1 VPRGSKKEQRAVR
14 VPPAMTL
21 EGRDDQ
27 LAALAY
33 NLAEE
38 RLRDGTASN
47 TLIEKVMQNGSR
59 KYRLELEKL
68 QRENELLVAK
78 VKAIESAAKIE
89 ELYSEAIKAMRLYSG
104 EIDDESSEDNQDI
117 Y

>member
-1 VPRGSKKEQRAVR
+1 MPRSKRR
-14 VPPAMTL
+14 VDIQGVGHDAPALTP

-33 NLAEE
+33 NLAEQ

-47 TLIEKVMQNGSR
+47 SLIERIMQYGSV
-59 KYRLELEKL
+59 KNRLEMEKL
-68 QRENELLVAK
+68 RRENELLVAK
-78 VKAIESAAKIE
+78 VEAIKSTARTE
-89 ELYSEAIKAMRLYSG
+89 ELFSEAIKAMKSYSMD
-104 EIDDESSEDNQDI
+104 EEDDDEQFD